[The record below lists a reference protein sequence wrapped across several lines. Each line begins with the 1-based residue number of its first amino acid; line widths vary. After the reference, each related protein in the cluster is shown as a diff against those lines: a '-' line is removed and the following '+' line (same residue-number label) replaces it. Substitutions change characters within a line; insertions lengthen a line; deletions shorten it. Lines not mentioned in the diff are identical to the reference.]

1 MSVGLH
7 IVGYKRTGKPTI
19 WYVYAWRGGPKI
31 HTCEGKRPRVTAD
44 LTDLAAEARKKL
56 GLNANEAKL
65 SGHIKLFK
73 ASPEFMRT
81 SASTQTSYSTWLTRI
96 DEEFGSTSVRMWQ
109 SREMRGDVL
118 DWRDKWAHQ
127 PRSAD
132 EAIKVFNRLLNW
144 MVDRGRLP
152 VNVLAGINQLYEVNR
167 SDIIWE
173 ERHLDAFREKAA
185 VEVMEALDLAMSTG
199 LRRGDLV
206 KLPWTAIGPNAIVW
220 QTGKSKGKTT
230 VVIPLL
236 KETREV
242 LARIKARHAVEMA
255 GKAEKKRKPLPETVL
270 ANSRWQPWTPMG
282 LGSRFNDA
290 KNESGVE
297 LHLHDA
303 RGTFVTRLMMAG
315 LTDDE
320 IAKITGW
327 ETKDIGVIRVKYA
340 NDARVVIAIGD
351 RIAAAQ
357 GQAKSA

>member
-7 IVGYKRTGKPTI
+7 IVSWKRPGKDTI

-31 HTCEGKRPRVTAD
+31 HTAEGKKPRVTAE
-44 LTDLAAEARKKL
+44 LTDLAAEARKKQ
-56 GLNANEAKL
+56 GITASEAKL
-65 SGHIKLFK
+65 SAHITLFK
-73 ASPEFMRT
+73 ASPEFKKNA
-81 SASTQTSYSTWLTRI
+81 ASTQTSYNTWLARI
-96 DEEFGSTSVRMWQ
+96 DAEFGSTSVRMWQ

-118 DWRDKWAHQ
+118 DWRDKWASQ

-167 SDIIWE
+167 SDLIWE
-173 ERHLDAFREKAA
+173 ERHLKAFRAKAA
-185 VEVMEALDLAMSTG
+185 VEVNEALDLAMCTG

-206 KLPWTAIGPNAIVW
+206 KLPWTAIGPNAIIW

-236 KETREV
+236 KETREL
-242 LARIKARHAVEMA
+242 LARIKARHAAEMA
-255 GKAEKKRKPLPETVL
+255 TKPEKKRKPLPATVL
-270 ANSRWQPWTPMG
+270 SNSRWVPWTPMG

-290 KNESGVE
+290 KNDSGVE

-303 RGTFVTRLMMAG
+303 RGTFITRLMMAG

-327 ETKDIGVIRVKYA
+327 ETKDIAVIRVKYA

-357 GQAKSA
+357 GQA